1 MMRLVYIFYYVF
13 IVCNVFYMVYISI
26 IYIIFKSL
34 AVRFI
39 SAAVWIKDL
48 AVDIALLKEQI
59 VNYRQ
64 RIDKV
69 EKQQEKILEG
79 IKATQISLNGM
90 VVTINFMKDLL
101 TDIKNAK

>member
-1 MMRLVYIFYYVF
+1 
-13 IVCNVFYMVYISI
+13 MVNMSI
-26 IYIIFKSL
+26 IDIIFKSL
-34 AVRFI
+34 AVGLI
-39 SAAVWIKDL
+39 PAAIWINSL
-48 AVDIALLKEQI
+48 SVDIALLKEQI
-59 VNYRQ
+59 VNSRQ